1 MGKILELCWE
11 NPNLLWPKI
20 WLERVTRF
28 LERISMFKTSY
39 IIFIFGMFA
48 SAGSRLSGSSVY
60 MRCTTNVRAEC
71 INNECI
77 NIMYN

>member
-1 MGKILELCWE
+1 
-11 NPNLLWPKI
+11 
-20 WLERVTRF
+20 
-28 LERISMFKTSY
+28 MFKTSY